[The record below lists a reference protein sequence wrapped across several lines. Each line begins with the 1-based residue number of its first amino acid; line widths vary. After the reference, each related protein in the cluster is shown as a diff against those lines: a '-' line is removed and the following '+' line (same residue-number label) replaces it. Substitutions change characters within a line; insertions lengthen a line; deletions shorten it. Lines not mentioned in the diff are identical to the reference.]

1 MSSQERRIADRAALG
16 MTNREIAQRLQ
27 MSHRTVGAHLYRLFP
42 ELGITTRAQLPGA
55 LGGSHS
61 GVGRDGG

>member
-1 MSSQERRIADRAALG
+1 MSSQERRIADMAALG

-42 ELGITTRAQLPGA
+42 ELGITTRVQLPDA